1 MIRNLKYCFFLLFV
15 LIGLH
20 TFSQEKA
27 DIIQQRIEFISE
39 QYESENID
47 LTNVIEILNDR
58 FDNPINLN
66 NCSFDD
72 LQELSLLTDIQVND
86 LLLHRKLY
94 GNFISI
100 YELQSLQYWDL
111 STIQLVLPFVRVDDK
126 LDQLHINFKDL
137 IKEGNFEVFMRYQRI
152 LEEKAGYQIEGVSDS
167 ILQNTNK
174 YYLGNAD
181 HYYTRFR
188 YSYKSNISLGFTADK
203 DPGEQI
209 FRGANKNG
217 FDFYS
222 FHGFFKGGK
231 YLRALAVGD
240 YVVQIG
246 QGINFWTGYAFG
258 KTADIATVKKTA
270 NSLKAYTSVDE
281 NRSLRGAAAEVGY
294 KDFSLLVFG
303 SHKRMDG
310 NIQSDSLL
318 GELDNQEFVSSVY
331 LTGLHRTN
339 SEISQKNQIK
349 ETVGGANFKYSHR
362 GLKVGVAGV
371 YQGYNKLINRGDD
384 PYNLFAYNEMS
395 QLNVSADYSWVIRNF
410 NFFGETSMLTNNKA
424 WANLHG
430 VVFSMDPKA
439 TFSVVYR
446 NYNKDYFSN
455 YEAGFAEGT
464 RTQNEEGLFAG
475 MKLRFNSAWSLNAY
489 FDIFRFPWLKYQV
502 DAPSHGHEI
511 LVQPSY
517 KPNKV
522 LEIYARFREQ
532 QRPKNSRNIDDF
544 SVTPIEDVLQRN
556 YRLNVSYAISDAFT
570 IKSRIEYVTIHRK
583 SNDPEG
589 GLMLSQDV
597 LWKPKNLPM
606 DISLRYALFQT
617 DSYDSRIYSYENN
630 ALYTFSIPAYYYS
643 GSRAYA
649 LVRYSF
655 LRHFDLWVRYGVFI
669 YSNRSS
675 LGSGAEEIKGNTK
688 SEITIQLRMKF

>member
-1 MIRNLKYCFFLLFV
+1 MIKIVLKYLLFV
-15 LIGLH
+15 NFFVGSFAV
-20 TFSQEKA
+20 FSQDKSE
-27 DIIQQRIEFISE
+27 IIQQRIEFISE
-39 QYESENID
+39 QFESENID
-47 LTNVIEILNDR
+47 LTNVIEVLNNR

-66 NCSFDD
+66 NCTYDD
-72 LQELSLLTDIQVND
+72 LQELYILSDIQIND
-86 LLLHRKLY
+86 LFLHRKLY
-94 GNFISI
+94 GNLISI
-100 YELQSLQYWDL
+100 YELQSLHYWDMAI
-111 STIQLVLPFVRVDDK
+111 IQMVLPFVRVDDK

-137 IKEGNFEVFMRYQRI
+137 VKEGTFELFARYQRI
-152 LEEKAGYQIEGVSDS
+152 VESKAAYETAGVSDS

-174 YYLGNAD
+174 YYRGNPD

-188 YSYKSNISLGFTADK
+188 YSYKTNISFGFTADK
-203 DPGEQI
+203 DPGEE
-209 FRGANKNG
+209 FFKGANKNG

-222 FHGFFKGGK
+222 IHGFFKGGK
-231 YLRALAVGD
+231 YLRAVALGD

-281 NRSLRGAAAEVGY
+281 NRSLRGAATEVGY
-294 KDFSLLVFG
+294 KDFSLVLFG
-303 SHKRMDG
+303 SMKKMDA
-310 NIQSDSLL
+310 NVQIDSALI
-318 GELDNQEFVSSVY
+318 DPEFATSVY

-339 SEISQKNQIK
+339 SEIAQKNQIR
-349 ETVGGANFKYSHR
+349 EVVGGANFKYGNR
-362 GLKVGVAGV
+362 GLKLGAAAV
-371 YQGYNKLINRGDD
+371 YQGYDKLINREES
-384 PYNLFAYNEMS
+384 PYNLFAYRQKS
-395 QLNVSADYSWVIRNF
+395 QLNVSVDYSYVFKNF
-410 NFFGETSMLTNNKA
+410 NFFGEAAMLTNNKA

-430 VVFSMDPKA
+430 VVFSMDAKA
-439 TFSVVYR
+439 TFSLVYR
-446 NYNKDYFSN
+446 NYQRGYFSN

-464 RTQNEEGLFAG
+464 RTQNEQGLFAG
-475 MKLRFNSAWSLNAY
+475 MKLRFSNAWSMNAY
-489 FDIFRFPWLKYQV
+489 FDMFKFPWMKYQV

-511 LVQPSY
+511 LIQPTY

-532 QRPKNSRNIDDF
+532 QRPKNSRNMDDF
-544 SVTPIEDVLQRN
+544 SVTPIEHVLQRN

-570 IKSRIEYVTIHRK
+570 IKSRIEYVTVQRK
-583 SNDPEG
+583 SNEPEQG
-589 GLMLSQDV
+589 MILTQDI

-617 DSYDSRIYSYENN
+617 DSYDTRIYSYENN

-655 LRHFDLWVRYGVFI
+655 ARHFDLWVRYGVFI
-669 YSNRSS
+669 YSNRTE

-688 SEITIQLRMKF
+688 SEITVQLRMKF